1 MREGRGCCGGAVGCG
16 ECLPASL
23 PRLDCLLWLWLPWL
37 SVCGSDY
44 LAMALADDLAVSA
57 WLSFFVLSG
66 ASGQSSFRGARFR
79 RLASKKWIKRTPRR
93 HLRDMR
99 RNQGSACDLGDEA
112 SGAGE
117 RARLVTH
124 RRAVN
129 GVRDMRQRSDTAAA
143 STGQGEREGNRWINS
158 GSRIDLEG
166 MTTEPTSQ
174 LAGALGARAGL
185 RETDR
190 CAAHF

>member
-1 MREGRGCCGGAVGCG
+1 MAVAVARSAVGSVCLHLSLGWTASCG
-16 ECLPASL
+16 SGFPGS
-23 PRLDCLLWLWLPWL
+23 

-66 ASGQSSFRGARFR
+66 ASAPRSSFRARAFAA
-79 RLASKKWIKRTPRR
+79 RLQKKWIKRTPRR

-117 RARLVTH
+117 RARLVTQ

-129 GVRDMRQRSDTAAA
+129 GVRDMRQSSDAAAA
-143 STGQGEREGNRWINS
+143 SAGQRERQGNRWIKS

-166 MTTEPTSQ
+166 MTTEPNRQ
-174 LAGALGARAGL
+174 LAGALEARAGL
-185 RETDR
+185 RQADG